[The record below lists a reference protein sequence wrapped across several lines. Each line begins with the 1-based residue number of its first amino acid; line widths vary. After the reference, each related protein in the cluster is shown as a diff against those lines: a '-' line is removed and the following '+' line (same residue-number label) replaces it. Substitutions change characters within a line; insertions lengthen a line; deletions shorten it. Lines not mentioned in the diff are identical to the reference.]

1 MDLESFITKFGGIS
15 EEYEFYG
22 GEVKL
27 RYYDNE
33 HAYFLVTP
41 EGQEERQDGV
51 TTVCHIIDK
60 SEALVPWGCKMMS
73 EKLMRTIPG
82 TRTAGAV
89 VMSDVELEE
98 WVRNGK
104 SAHKEKLEEAGKT
117 GHIAHNWIEQY
128 IKLIIAGEIHLA
140 AALRVILP
148 FDERAAM
155 ACGAAFTWMDRHNV
169 RWLGTERKIYHR
181 QYKYAG
187 TMDGLCLC
195 DSCDDEKC
203 CPAPFKDRMTI
214 ADWKTS
220 NYLYLEYLLQ
230 TAAYQAAYNHEIDHT
245 CRHNGTYPIPVA
257 RDRWVI
263 RLGKDDG
270 EFEAWHLQEHNFD
283 EDFGGFLATLDLTR
297 RVKALKQRLQD
308 RKDDLRAAI
317 KAEKLARKAAKDEA
331 EALRK
336 ADDKAE
342 KAQKRLEALA
352 QFCTK
357 ARNYKAKK
365 KPSCKTNNGQ
375 PCVSCAERWNAK
387 QGVATSESIDLLEA
401 ILAGGSNEAPLV

>member
-1 MDLESFITKFGGIS
+1 MDLDQFITKFGGMS
-15 EEYEFYG
+15 EEYSFYG

-33 HAYFLVTP
+33 HAYYFITP
-41 EGQEERQDGV
+41 EGKEEKQDGV

-60 SEALVPWGCKMMS
+60 SDALVPWGCKMMAQ
-73 EKLMRTIPG
+73 KLMLTIPG
-82 TRTAGAV
+82 TKTAGAV
-89 VMSDVELEE
+89 IMTEVELED
-98 WVRNGK
+98 WVTKGK

-140 AALRVILP
+140 AAMRVILP
-148 FDERAAM
+148 FDERAAH

-195 DSCDDEKC
+195 DSCDDQKC
-203 CPAPFKDRMTI
+203 CPVPFKDRMTI

-230 TAAYQAAYNHEIDHT
+230 TAAYQAAYNDEQDYLSRMNNT
-245 CRHNGTYPIPVA
+245 WPCPVA
-257 RDRWVI
+257 VDRWVI

-270 EFEAWHLQEHNFD
+270 EFEAWHLQAHNFE

-297 RVKALKQRLQD
+297 RVRALKQRLQD

-317 KAEKLARKAAKDEA
+317 KAEKLAQKEAKALVEA
-331 EALRK
+331 AEK
-336 ADDKAE
+336 ASAKAE
-342 KAQKRLEALA
+342 KAQQRLEALA
-352 QFCTK
+352 EECK
-357 ARNYKAKK
+357 SARNYKGKRY
-365 KPSCKTNNGQ
+365 PSCKTNAGG
-375 PCVSCAERWNAK
+375 PCKTCLDIWEVK
-387 QGVATSESIDLLEA
+387 HLLPVTTSFKEISALEA
-401 ILAGGSNEAPLV
+401 ILNRS